1 MKTANQN
8 VRAESRS
15 RRLGVVVAA
24 VVALLLPLTL
34 ASCGPEPKPVQHTPK
49 PTAVAPSGDGILR
62 IGTLFPTTGAASY
75 IGAAQVAGVE
85 VAIKEINL
93 AGGVLGKPVEVLHRD
108 SGDAST
114 TTAESSFADLIAK
127 KTDVI
132 VGPSS
137 SVLALRLVPKIVE
150 AKVVMISP
158 AATAPAV
165 SSAQD
170 SGYLFRT
177 IPSDALEGTA
187 LAQLLGKTKGVKAA
201 VVYFD
206 DDQGNAIHSTF
217 SASLAKAG
225 GKLVLSQRFDASSAV
240 ATLLAAVT
248 KAKPDVVVMAS
259 PFTAME
265 QNKALLTGLAA
276 ASLGGAKTWLT
287 SGDMADYSQA
297 LPAGMLTGVNG
308 ILEGAN
314 PSDAFKAR
322 VKAADPAVG
331 DYRYAAEAYDATIL
345 AALAA
350 TSAKDDSGEA
360 VTRTL
365 RSVSAKGIKCLSYGE
380 CLDVLKTRTDID
392 YDGVSGLIS
401 FDANGD
407 LQSAHYGIYK
417 YTAENKFV
425 LSGDT
430 VAH

>member
-1 MKTANQN
+1 
-8 VRAESRS
+8 
-15 RRLGVVVAA
+15 VVVAA
-24 VVALLLPLTL
+24 AIALMLPLTL
-34 ASCGPEPKPVQHTPK
+34 ASCAPEPKPVQHTPK
-49 PTAVAPSGDGILR
+49 PTAAAPSGDGILR

-85 VAIKEINL
+85 VAIKEINQ

-114 TTAESSFADLIAK
+114 TTAETSFADLIAK

-132 VGPSS
+132 IGPSS

-150 AKVVMISP
+150 AKVAMISP
-158 AATAPAV
+158 AATSPALTT
-165 SSAQD
+165 AND
-170 SGYLFRT
+170 AGYLFRA

-187 LAQLLGKTKGVKAA
+187 LGQLLGKTKDVKAA
-201 VVYFD
+201 LVYFD

-217 SASLAKAG
+217 GKAITAAG
-225 GKLVLSQRFDASSAV
+225 GKVVLSQKFDASSAV

-259 PFTAME
+259 PFSAME
-265 QNKALLTGLAA
+265 QNKALLTGLSAA
-276 ASLGGAKTWLT
+276 GLGGAKTWLT

-297 LPAGMLTGVNG
+297 LPAGALTNVNG
-308 ILEGAN
+308 ILEGSN

-350 TSAKDDSGEA
+350 TSAKDDSGVA
-360 VTRTL
+360 VARTL
-365 RSVSAKGIKCLSYGE
+365 QSVSAKGIKCLSYGE
-380 CLDVLKTRTDID
+380 CLDVLKTQTDID

-407 LQSAHYGIYK
+407 PQSAHYGVYK

-425 LSGDT
+425 LSGDA

>member
-1 MKTANQN
+1 
-8 VRAESRS
+8 
-15 RRLGVVVAA
+15 
-24 VVALLLPLTL
+24 LPLAL
-34 ASCGPEPKPVQHTPK
+34 ASCAPEPEPVQHTPK
-49 PTAVAPSGDGILR
+49 PTLVAPSGDGILR
-62 IGTLFPTTGAASY
+62 VGTLFPTTGAASY
-75 IGAAQVAGVE
+75 IAAAQVAGVE
-85 VAIKEINL
+85 VAIKEINQ

-114 TTAESSFADLIAK
+114 TTAETSFADLLAK

-132 VGPSS
+132 IGPSS

-150 AKVVMISP
+150 AKVAMISP
-158 AATAPAV
+158 AATAPALGG
-165 SSAQD
+165 AQD

-187 LAQLLGKTKGVKAA
+187 LAQLLGKTKDVKAA
-201 VVYFD
+201 LVYFD

-217 SASLAKAG
+217 GKALAKAG
-225 GKLVLSQRFDASSAV
+225 GEVVLSQKFDAKSAV
-240 ATLLAAVT
+240 PTLLAAVT

-259 PFTAME
+259 PFSAME
-265 QNKALLTGLAA
+265 QNKALLTGLSAA
-276 ASLGGAKTWLT
+276 GLGGVKTWLT

-297 LPAGMLTGVNG
+297 LPAGALTNVNG
-308 ILEGAN
+308 ILEGSN

-350 TSAKDDSGEA
+350 ASAKDDSGESVA
-360 VTRTL
+360 RTL
-365 RSVSAKGIKCLSYGE
+365 QSVSEKGIKCLSYGE
-380 CLDVLKTRTDID
+380 CLDVLKTQPGID
-392 YDGVSGLIS
+392 YDGVSGLIG

-407 LQSAHYGIYK
+407 PQSAHYGVYK
-417 YTAENKFV
+417 YTTENKFV

-430 VAH
+430 MAR

>member
-1 MKTANQN
+1 MKTASQN
-8 VRAESRS
+8 ARAESRS
-15 RRLGVVVAA
+15 RRLGVLVAA
-24 VVALLLPLTL
+24 TIALMLPLTL
-34 ASCGPEPKPVQHTPK
+34 ASCAPEPKPVQHTPK

-85 VAIKEINL
+85 VAIKEINQ

-114 TTAESSFADLIAK
+114 TTAETSFADLIAK

-137 SVLALRLVPKIVE
+137 SVLALRLVPKIVG
-150 AKVVMISP
+150 AKVAMISP
-158 AATAPAV
+158 AATAPSLTTAN
-165 SSAQD
+165 D

-187 LAQLLGKTKGVKAA
+187 LAQLLAKTKDTKAA
-201 VVYFD
+201 LVYFD

-217 SASLAKAG
+217 GKALAAAG
-225 GKLVLSQRFDASSAV
+225 GKVVLSQKFDASSAV

-259 PFTAME
+259 PFSVME
-265 QNKALLTGLAA
+265 QNKALLTGLSAA
-276 ASLGGAKTWLT
+276 GLGGAKTWLT

-297 LPAGMLTGVNG
+297 LPAGALTNVNG
-308 ILEGAN
+308 ILEGSN

-322 VKAADPAVG
+322 VLAADPSVT

-350 TSAKDDSGEA
+350 TSVKDDSGAA
-360 VTRTL
+360 VARTL
-365 RSVSAKGIKCLSYGE
+365 QSVSAKGIKCLSYGE
-380 CLDVLKTRTDID
+380 CLDVLKTQTDID
-392 YDGVSGLIS
+392 YDGVSGPIS

-407 LQSAHYGIYK
+407 PQSAHYGVYK